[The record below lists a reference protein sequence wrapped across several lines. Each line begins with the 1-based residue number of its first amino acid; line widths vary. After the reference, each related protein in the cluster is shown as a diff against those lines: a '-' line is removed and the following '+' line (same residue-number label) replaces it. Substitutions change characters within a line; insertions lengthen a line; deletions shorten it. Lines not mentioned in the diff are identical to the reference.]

1 MEPNNNM
8 QNNVSGA
15 GAPRPMRAPGH
26 AVGAARGTA
35 PANAPMAPSVP
46 AGGDIVFSDKP
57 KKSHAMLIGMIILAL
72 LAAGGIGF
80 GVWAF
85 LDGNSRVAKKDEE
98 IADLNN
104 QISSLEQEKSDLTDQ
119 VAKLQESNEE
129 AQSQIAD
136 DEAKIQEDEQK
147 IQEDEAQIAEDQQN
161 EAKGYQVTSI
171 GECVFD
177 AGGISILKCDA
188 TTSIGNGKFV
198 WDSQSGKLRFVTL
211 Q

>member
-1 MEPNNNM
+1 MEPNNNT
-8 QNNVSGA
+8 QNNINGSA
-15 GAPRPMRAPGH
+15 SRPMRAPGH
-26 AVGAARGTA
+26 AAGAARGAA
-35 PANAPMAPSVP
+35 PVNAQVTS

-57 KKSHAMLIGMIILAL
+57 KKSHAMLIGMILLAII
-72 LAAGGIGF
+72 AAGGIGF

-85 LDGNSRVAKKDEE
+85 LDGNSRVAKKDEQ

-119 VAKLQESNEE
+119 VAKLTDSNNQ

-136 DEAKIQEDEQK
+136 DEQK
-147 IQEDEAQIAEDQQN
+147 IQEDEAKIQEDEALISQYQQN
-161 EAKGYQVTSI
+161 ESNGYQVTSI
-171 GECVFD
+171 GDCAFD
-177 AGGISILKCDA
+177 TGSINVLKCDA

-198 WDSQSGKLRFVTL
+198 WDSQSGKLRFITL